1 MVGTAS
7 AEPTI
12 GVRDLETATGF
23 YGGVLGLHVESESP
37 YEIIY
42 NSGDSKVAIYQ
53 TDKAGTNQATY
64 VTWEVDDIDTE
75 VAELREKG
83 VEFEQYDEIEGVIRN
98 GEVHILGEEKAAW
111 FKDPD
116 GNILCLHQR

>member
-1 MVGTAS
+1 MVGTAT

-12 GVRDLETATGF
+12 GVSDLEKATGF
-23 YGGVLGLHVESESP
+23 YGGVLGLHVDHETP

-53 TDKAGTNQATY
+53 TEQAGTNKATY
-64 VTWEVDDIDTE
+64 VTWEVDDIDKE
-75 VAELREKG
+75 VAELRNRG
-83 VEFEQYDEIEGVIRN
+83 VQFERYDELAEVILDGN
-98 GEVHILGEEKAAW
+98 IHVLGEERAAW

-116 GNILCLHQR
+116 GNILCLHQ